1 VKDKKSS
8 DNASIPHAKKTKII
22 CENLR
27 NLWLTLYMSQK
38 SLFAGFLF
46 AALAVI
52 IGAFAAHGL
61 KQYVD
66 SGKMDLQ
73 MLQNFETG
81 ARYQM
86 YHAFA
91 LISCGILGKI
101 YGENKLLK
109 IASLL
114 FIIGIIFFSG
124 SLYLLS
130 THDVIGMNNWQW
142 LGPITP
148 LGGLCFI
155 SGWILLAISTI
166 RKQK

>member
-1 VKDKKSS
+1 MSKK
-8 DNASIPHAKKTKII
+8 
-22 CENLR
+22 
-27 NLWLTLYMSQK
+27 WLAT
-38 SLFAGFLF
+38 GFLF

-61 KQYVD
+61 QKYIE
-66 SGKMDLQ
+66 SGQMDEKSLKA
-73 MLQNFETG
+73 FETG

-91 LISCGILGKI
+91 IIICGILGKI
-101 YGENKLLK
+101 FGENKLFR
-109 IASLL
+109 IAVIL

-124 SLYLLS
+124 SVYLLS
-130 THDVIGMNNWQW
+130 TAKVLGIEWKW

-155 SGWILLAISTI
+155 SGWILLTLGILKREKKLITDN
-166 RKQK
+166 

>member
-1 VKDKKSS
+1 MSKK
-8 DNASIPHAKKTKII
+8 
-22 CENLR
+22 NLA
-27 NLWLTLYMSQK
+27 
-38 SLFAGFLF
+38 AGFLF

-52 IGAFAAHGL
+52 LGAFAAHGL

-73 MLQNFETG
+73 MLQNFET
-81 ARYQM
+81 AVRYQM

-91 LISCGILGKI
+91 LITCGILGKV
-101 YGENKLLK
+101 YGENKFLK
-109 IASLL
+109 IAGLL

-130 THDVIGMNNWQW
+130 TRDIIGLTSWKW

-155 SGWILLAISTI
+155 SAWILLAISVLK
-166 RKQK
+166 KQLATDN